1 MLGLVLMSLHSGRSA
16 IQGSGWLW
24 ATACLLTGDVTSNI
38 SLGPELQLSNV
49 KGGGGSDS
57 YDYFSCNT

>member
-1 MLGLVLMSLHSGRSA
+1 MLSGDQDGFGL
-16 IQGSGWLW
+16 
-24 ATACLLTGDVTSNI
+24 TACLLTGDVTSNI